1 MRRTLV
7 LTMSIRSL
15 PSPAHLV
22 RILHMVCFIPP
33 NPSAHPVPAAR
44 GTPSSPSD
52 TVHQQMS
59 LFHRTHLPTAM
70 CFRGAQDQSP

>member
-1 MRRTLV
+1 MHRTPV

-15 PSPAHLV
+15 PTPAYLV
-22 RILHMVCFIPP
+22 LILHMVLLIPL
-33 NPSAHPVPAAR
+33 NPSTHPVPAAC

-52 TVHQQMS
+52 IVYHQMS
-59 LFHRTHLPTAM
+59 PFHRTHLPTAV